1 MWSNRRGEKIVRRT
15 IDGSDPG
22 APAVQRMFAEAESAA
37 RRLTFAARQQR
48 ADQDVSARSEQIETS
63 GGTVDARFVTNN
75 GQETLILTAYPK
87 GAKSPGGGGRVRVQK
102 IFEVDR
108 SLIEGDVPQ
117 EAIDAAARSIFK
129 EIVLIGEEMLQ
140 EKDVGPRRGATGAGG
155 YEVSIIPGGPNLVL
169 VRHVAIPRL
178 KKGDGPPDPPPPPPG
193 GRTRYWIYTQVDHA
207 EFYSG
212 GINGTYTPTMYLL
225 ATKLAATEDPSDMS
239 HIYYVYGVDPFV
251 SYPIGWNGM
260 PGYIFSWGKDFL
272 TGVDVHKVPSYSPIY
287 WRAFSEAEFGRLQFV
302 YRDSSYNGYGYRHPE
317 PPPGGVPVASTVTA
331 YRTGP

>member
-129 EIVLIGEEMLQ
+129 EIVTSLVMLPP
-140 EKDVGPRRGATGAGG
+140 EH
-155 YEVSIIPGGPNLVL
+155 LVM
-169 VRHVAIPRL
+169 V
-178 KKGDGPPDPPPPPPG
+178 
-193 GRTRYWIYTQVDHA
+193 
-207 EFYSG
+207 G
-212 GINGTYTPTMYLL
+212 GIAAMAL
-225 ATKLAATEDPSDMS
+225 AGFA
-239 HIYYVYGVDPFV
+239 IYAILKIV
-251 SYPIGWNGM
+251 SL
-260 PGYIFSWGKDFL
+260 SKE
-272 TGVDVHKVPSYSPIY
+272 K
-287 WRAFSEAEFGRLQFV
+287 R
-302 YRDSSYNGYGYRHPE
+302 
-317 PPPGGVPVASTVTA
+317 
-331 YRTGP
+331 